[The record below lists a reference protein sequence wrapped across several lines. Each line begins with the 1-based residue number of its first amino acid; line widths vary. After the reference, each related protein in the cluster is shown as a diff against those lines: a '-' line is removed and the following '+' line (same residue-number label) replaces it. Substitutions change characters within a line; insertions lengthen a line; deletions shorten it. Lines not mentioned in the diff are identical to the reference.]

1 MKVAAARTAIEE
13 AKASFDS
20 QPEVSGWEALKSRA
34 EEILASLEQHRLHSV
49 INATGVLLH
58 TNLGRAPLS
67 VQALQA
73 IERISLGYSNL
84 EYNTKKAERGS
95 RYHHA
100 ADLACRLT
108 GAEAALVVN
117 NNAAAVL
124 LALAA
129 TASDREVIVS
139 RGELIEI
146 GGGFRI
152 PEIMAQS
159 SAVLRE
165 VGTTNRTRLSDYAK
179 AINTNTAAIMKI
191 HPSNYR
197 IEGFASSVPSS
208 DLAILAADRGVKFIH
223 DVGSGLLRRSIG
235 GHQPAWLN
243 SEPTVVESVSEGADL
258 VSFSADKL
266 LGGPQA
272 GLLVGK
278 TESVRALHRSPL
290 LRAFR
295 IDKMSLAALESTLL
309 SYLNNSELSLPFWRM
324 AMIPKEQL
332 LERTKKIQSALETL
346 GVSTEVVDGNSTLG
360 GGSAPGSAIP
370 TVLLQIHPEQTS
382 VDDLQLRLASSKP
395 SIVARINNDTL
406 IFDLRTVDP
415 DSDQELTDALVRVL

>member
-1 MKVAAARTAIEE
+1 MKVAAARTAIAE
-13 AKASFDS
+13 AKATIGSL
-20 QPEVSGWEALKSRA
+20 PEVSRWEALKTRA
-34 EEILASLEQHRLHSV
+34 EEILSGLEQHRLQGV

-67 VQALQA
+67 PGALQA
-73 IERISLGYSNL
+73 VERISLGYSNL
-84 EYNTKKAERGS
+84 EYNTQTAERGS
-95 RYHHA
+95 RYDHA
-100 ADLACRLT
+100 TDLLCRLT

-124 LALAA
+124 LALAS
-129 TASDREVIVS
+129 TASGKEVVVS

-179 AINTNTAAIMKI
+179 AVNENTAMLMKI

-208 DLAILAADRGVKFIH
+208 ELAALAAERGLKFIH
-223 DVGSGLLRRSIG
+223 DVGSGLLRRSISG
-235 GHQPAWLN
+235 NQLSWLE
-243 SEPTVVESVSEGADL
+243 SEPTVVESVKEGADL
-258 VSFSADKL
+258 VCFSADKL

-272 GLLVGK
+272 GILAGK
-278 TESVRALHRSPL
+278 KKSVRILHRSPL

-309 SYLNNSELSLPFWRM
+309 TYINNSEADLPLWRM
-324 AMIPKEQL
+324 ALIPKEQL
-332 LERTKKIQSALETL
+332 EKRARKIKSALDAL
-346 GVSTEVVDGNSTLG
+346 PASTEVVDGDSTLG

-370 TVLLQIHPEQTS
+370 TALLQICPARIS
-382 VDDLQLRLASSKP
+382 VDDLQLKLASSKP

-406 IFDLRTVDP
+406 VFDLRTVDP
-415 DSDQELTDALVRVL
+415 NSDQGLTDALVRAL